1 VRGEREKN
9 TVFQRMKYF
18 VFEGRRQKA
27 EGRRQ
32 KAEGR
37 RQKAEGR
44 RQIKYVTI
52 FLMIQAYI
60 CRFSRKATT

>member
-1 VRGEREKN
+1 
-9 TVFQRMKYF
+9 MKYF

-37 RQKAEGR
+37 RQKADK
-44 RQIKYVTI
+44 ICDNI
-52 FLMIQAYI
+52 FNDPSLHMYK
-60 CRFSRKATT
+60 CRFSRKTTT